1 MYSQLCLC
9 VCTRVPDRLFYD
21 WPTCTNFF
29 YDHLEATVTID
40 LGMVRKCAIVGC
52 VLVNVFR
59 TEVKD
64 VHRGEHKW
72 SD

>member
-1 MYSQLCLC
+1 MTGRHVQI
-9 VCTRVPDRLFYD
+9 FYG
-21 WPTCTNFF
+21 
-29 YDHLEATVTID
+29 HLEATVTID

-64 VHRGEHKW
+64 VHRGEHEW

>member
-1 MYSQLCLC
+1 MSVC
-9 VCTRVPDRLFYD
+9 VHVSPIGFFMTGRYVQI
-21 WPTCTNFF
+21 F